1 MPHFQSIVFPVDGD
15 NALLD
20 NDSTKEVLKDHL
32 DRSYGRA
39 ARECYWK
46 ILDKD

>member
-1 MPHFQSIVFPVDGD
+1 MAHFQPIIFLIDVD
-15 NALLD
+15 NPLLD

-32 DRSYGRA
+32 DRLYGRA
-39 ARECYWK
+39 ACECYWK